1 MVRCSLAEPLSQD
14 EGRQRIVTA
23 WWWQSEHDLADAR
36 FVTAFARDAL
46 ACFLCHQS
54 AEKAV
59 TAYLLARGA
68 ERVWGHALA
77 DLCEDALAL
86 DPSFDLIKTVA
97 VLLDKHYLGAR
108 YPTALPGG
116 VPSDAYDSHDSERA
130 IEIAE
135 DVRRSVLERL
145 EALGLAPTPRPE
157 PPAQLPDAET
167 INLED
172 LLNRLND
179 LDADDEQP

>member
-1 MVRCSLAEPLSQD
+1 MAEPTPQTRVMASWL
-14 EGRQRIVTA
+14 R
-23 WWWQSEHDLADAR
+23 QSEHDLSDAR
-36 FVTAFARDAL
+36 LVHANDRYAL
-46 ACFLCHQS
+46 ACFLSHQA

-108 YPTALPGG
+108 YPTTLPGG
-116 VPSDAYDSHDSERA
+116 VPAEAYEAADSERA
-130 IEIAE
+130 IDIAA
-135 DVRRSVLERL
+135 DVRRFVDERL
-145 EALGLAPTPRPE
+145 TALGLA
-157 PPAQLPDAET
+157 AVS
-167 INLED
+167 
-172 LLNRLND
+172 
-179 LDADDEQP
+179 

>member
-1 MVRCSLAEPLSQD
+1 LADAAAVNPRVPL
-14 EGRQRIVTA
+14 A
-23 WWWQSEHDLADAR
+23 WLRQSEHDLRDARLVADAGR
-36 FVTAFARDAL
+36 HAL

-97 VLLDKHYLGAR
+97 VLLDKHFLGAR
-108 YPTALPGG
+108 YPTTLPGG
-116 VPSDAYDSHDSERA
+116 VPADVYEATDSERA
-130 IEIAE
+130 LEVAG
-135 DVRRSVLERL
+135 DVRRFVEERL
-145 EALGLAPTPRPE
+145 ATLGLTPG
-157 PPAQLPDAET
+157 Q
-167 INLED
+167 
-172 LLNRLND
+172 
-179 LDADDEQP
+179 